1 MKYTYGK
8 KNYKVKF
15 PILLGY
21 VIIGHKVQQA
31 IISNKVVIKARNSFA
46 LGLRYVMLLWVT
58 NQKHLL
64 ICGNLTPM
72 VSIPW
77 FRL

>member
-8 KNYKVKF
+8 KNYKLKF

-46 LGLRYVMLLWVT
+46 LGLRYVMLL
-58 NQKHLL
+58 
-64 ICGNLTPM
+64 
-72 VSIPW
+72 
-77 FRL
+77 